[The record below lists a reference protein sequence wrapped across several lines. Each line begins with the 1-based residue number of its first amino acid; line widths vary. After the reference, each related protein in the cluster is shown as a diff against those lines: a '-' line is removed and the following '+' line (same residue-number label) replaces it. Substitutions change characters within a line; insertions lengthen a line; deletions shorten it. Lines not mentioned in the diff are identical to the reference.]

1 MVLGLLVCGNLL
13 AQEWQSKIVYYDSD
27 NKLVYERDEE
37 GNRIPDFSYAGYK
50 NGNDT
55 IPDLPVIGTI
65 SPVSGDNTSNINNTI
80 FSIALANPAN
90 SDGFRGTILMDPG
103 LYEVYGTIK
112 IQASGIILRGAGD
125 GDDPLTNTIIYG
137 RGNSPSNRTILVA
150 GGGSDSRWRSEE
162 SGTRTNIVTDTILV
176 GENSFEVEDASSYL
190 VGDNIII
197 FHPST
202 DEWLSSIDYG
212 GTRSDDPGA
221 EPGVDVPWKPG
232 STDISYN
239 RYITEIDGNVITVD
253 VPLFETLIKDL
264 SQSYIY
270 RYTRSK
276 LITNVGIE
284 DLRID
289 IETANLSFDE
299 SHAYTAIEMTEIE
312 DSWVRNC
319 TMLHF
324 YLSGVETG
332 TATRVTVEDCDAFH
346 PVSQITGGRRYNFS
360 VYRASQQIL
369 FKNCNATLGRHSYVS
384 NGVSTT
390 SGIVFYNCTSDS
402 AFAASEGHRQWS
414 QALLYDNHRELSEP
428 IGGYNPRRIG
438 FYNRAYYGTSHGWPV
453 VHSVIWNCDVN
464 GGEIIAQ
471 KPPRG
476 QNYAIGSFGQ
486 LVAGYG
492 TSSFAEPA
500 GFIEGANKP
509 GLNPPSLYMA
519 QLEERKSLLTG
530 LNADPAELELIPE
543 MFSVSDAYPNPF
555 NPETKIN
562 VNLPEV
568 SNLKIVI
575 YNVTGEEIVTITN
588 QEFGAGIFS
597 FNWNGKNKFGQDVSS
612 GMYFFSVS
620 ANQGMMTKKVIFL
633 K

>member
-1 MVLGLLVCGNLL
+1 MKIYAKYAGMVLGLLVCGNLL

-276 LITNVGIE
+276 LIT
-284 DLRID
+284 
-289 IETANLSFDE
+289 
-299 SHAYTAIEMTEIE
+299 
-312 DSWVRNC
+312 
-319 TMLHF
+319 
-324 YLSGVETG
+324 
-332 TATRVTVEDCDAFH
+332 
-346 PVSQITGGRRYNFS
+346 
-360 VYRASQQIL
+360 
-369 FKNCNATLGRHSYVS
+369 
-384 NGVSTT
+384 
-390 SGIVFYNCTSDS
+390 
-402 AFAASEGHRQWS
+402 
-414 QALLYDNHRELSEP
+414 
-428 IGGYNPRRIG
+428 
-438 FYNRAYYGTSHGWPV
+438 
-453 VHSVIWNCDVN
+453 
-464 GGEIIAQ
+464 
-471 KPPRG
+471 
-476 QNYAIGSFGQ
+476 
-486 LVAGYG
+486 
-492 TSSFAEPA
+492 
-500 GFIEGANKP
+500 
-509 GLNPPSLYMA
+509 
-519 QLEERKSLLTG
+519 
-530 LNADPAELELIPE
+530 
-543 MFSVSDAYPNPF
+543 
-555 NPETKIN
+555 
-562 VNLPEV
+562 
-568 SNLKIVI
+568 
-575 YNVTGEEIVTITN
+575 
-588 QEFGAGIFS
+588 
-597 FNWNGKNKFGQDVSS
+597 
-612 GMYFFSVS
+612 
-620 ANQGMMTKKVIFL
+620 
-633 K
+633 